1 MVQPTVRCIRPS
13 QPLSTP
19 LLPCLSR
26 WDACPCAV
34 FNICQH
40 PTAHPISAAHHCS
53 LFFFKSLSF
62 PFHVTHTSLLTTSM
76 FVLFLMLSLQTK
88 WQSYPVDRIIGIL
101 SCKRIGADFFFK
113 LSGLTASWKR
123 GIIEYESH
131 NLGNSCMFVIPKVF
145 PTLSEGLKK

>member
-13 QPLSTP
+13 EPLSTLTAP
-19 LLPCLSR
+19 LSLGVGCLPLCCFQYLS
-26 WDACPCAV
+26 ASHCPPHLCCSPL
-34 FNICQH
+34 F
-40 PTAHPISAAHHCS
+40 S
-53 LFFFKSLSF
+53 LFLKSLSF

-76 FVLFLMLSLQTK
+76 FVFFLMLSLQTK

-101 SCKRIGADFFFK
+101 LCKTIGAGFFFK

-123 GIIEYESH
+123 GIMEYESH